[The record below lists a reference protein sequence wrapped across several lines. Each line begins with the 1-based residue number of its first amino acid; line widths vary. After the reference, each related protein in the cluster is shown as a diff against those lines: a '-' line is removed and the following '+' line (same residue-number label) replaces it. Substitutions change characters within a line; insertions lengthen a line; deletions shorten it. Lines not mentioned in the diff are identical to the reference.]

1 MKVKVDLS
9 EVRLKE
15 LTAELLKKNDESLR
29 LKVME
34 AIASVQSGNLIFP
47 SPYGLFFIPTG

>member
-9 EVRLKE
+9 EVRLTE

-34 AIASVQSGNLIFP
+34 AITLVQIGNLIFFHSLMVFSVFP
-47 SPYGLFFIPTG
+47 

>member
-1 MKVKVDLS
+1 MQDKVDLS

-34 AIASVQSGNLIFP
+34 AITSVRSGKSIF
-47 SPYGLFFIPTG
+47 T

>member
-29 LKVME
+29 LKVIE
-34 AIASVQSGNLIFP
+34 AITRVE
-47 SPYGLFFIPTG
+47 T

>member
-29 LKVME
+29 LKVIE
-34 AIASVQSGNLIFP
+34 AFTRVE
-47 SPYGLFFIPTG
+47 T

>member
-1 MKVKVDLS
+1 MGYISQDKKSKCIDSMKVKVDLS

-15 LTAELLKKNDESLR
+15 LTAELLKKNDESLQ

-34 AIASVQSGNLIFP
+34 AI
-47 SPYGLFFIPTG
+47 T